1 MKTTPT
7 PQPVFLSASRLL
19 HRNAHWAC
27 AALCAGALTLLPE
40 SRAIPPTEKTPPAGI
55 AIPAEDREKLLQG
68 ANQLRADI
76 QALEAGSTLSAA
88 LRELLPDI
96 WIFEKAVRYAI
107 ELDEIFDLK
116 QVPAAYKLLEEG
128 RSRLSEMQKGQT
140 PWTKATGRIARGF
153 RSRIDGSIQP
163 YGIFVPE
170 PRADLPKRLD
180 IWLHGRGGT
189 LTELA
194 FLLGQKGRA
203 GEFEPEGTLVLHPY
217 GRFCNGF
224 KFAGETDVLEA
235 LTHAS
240 AQYAAN
246 PKHIALRGFSMGGAG
261 TWHLAGHL
269 TSLWAVAAPGA
280 GFAETAEYAKV
291 FAPGKPAISWWE
303 QVLWRLYD
311 MPAHAANL
319 ANRPVVAYSGEI
331 DPQKQAADIMIKAA
345 ADAGIT
351 IPHLIGPQTGH
362 KYHPETRV
370 EVAKL
375 VDAAAWKGSP
385 EKPRRVHLT
394 TFTLRYNRMDWVEIT
409 GLEHHWEKSSITA
422 TLDDS
427 QVLNV
432 ETHGVTGLTLRPPV
446 ETSAS
451 AVQVNIDG
459 QRLHVRLE
467 KGALYLMREGNAWKA
482 STGTATAKNGFFKK
496 HLLQGPIDD
505 AFMDAFVFVRPTG
518 KSPHPAVDQWA
529 RTEMERAV
537 AQWKV
542 VFRGEIRVV
551 DDTAVTPELMQNNH
565 LILWG
570 DPRSNAVMS
579 RVLGKLPLEWNEEK
593 LRLGTGSYDA
603 AHHAPVLIHPN
614 PLAPN
619 KYVVFNSS
627 FTFRQGSDT
636 SNSLQTPKLP
646 DWAVV
651 DLRTP
656 PSALAPGLVYDAGFF
671 DENWR

>member
-1 MKTTPT
+1 
-7 PQPVFLSASRLL
+7 V
-19 HRNAHWAC
+19 
-27 AALCAGALTLLPE
+27 
-40 SRAIPPTEKTPPAGI
+40 
-55 AIPAEDREKLLQG
+55 
-68 ANQLRADI
+68 
-76 QALEAGSTLSAA
+76 
-88 LRELLPDI
+88 
-96 WIFEKAVRYAI
+96 
-107 ELDEIFDLK
+107 
-116 QVPAAYKLLEEG
+116 
-128 RSRLSEMQKGQT
+128 
-140 PWTKATGRIARGF
+140 ARGF

-170 PRADLPKRLD
+170 PRADLPRRLD
-180 IWLHGRGGT
+180 IWLHGRGNT
-189 LTELA
+189 LTELS
-194 FLLGQKGRA
+194 FLQGQRGRA

-235 LTHAS
+235 LAHAS
-240 AQYAAN
+240 TQYSAD

-269 TSLWAVAAPGA
+269 TSRCAVAAPGA
-280 GFAETAEYAKV
+280 GFAETAQYANV
-291 FAPGKPAISWWE
+291 FAPGKPEISWWE

-311 MPAHAANL
+311 MPAYAPNL

-331 DPQKQAADIMIKAA
+331 DPQKQAADIMVKAA

-370 EVAKL
+370 EVAKQ

-385 EKPRRVHLT
+385 DKPRRVHLT
-394 TFTLRYNRMDWVEIT
+394 TFTLRYNQMDWVEIT
-409 GLEHHWEKSSITA
+409 RLQRHWEKSSVTA
-422 TLDDS
+422 TVNDS
-427 QVLNV
+427 NALQI
-432 ETHGVTGLTLRPPV
+432 ETRGVTGLTLRPPLEGKDSPV
-446 ETSAS
+446 
-451 AVQVNIDG
+451 AVTIDG
-459 QRLHVRLE
+459 QKLSLSLE
-467 KGALYLMREGNAWKA
+467 KGALHLVREGDAWKA
-482 STGTATAKNGFFKK
+482 GSVGEPAKDTFAKK

-518 KSPHPAVDQWA
+518 KSAHPAVDQWA
-529 RTEMERAV
+529 RAEMERAL
-537 AQWKV
+537 AQWKI

-551 DDTAVTPELMQNNH
+551 DDSAVTPELMATHH

-570 DPRSNAVMS
+570 DPSSNTLISKMIH
-579 RVLGKLPLEWNEEK
+579 KLPLDWGREK
-593 LRLGTGSYDA
+593 LRLGSGTYDA

-614 PLAPN
+614 PLAPQ
-619 KYVVFNSS
+619 KYVVFNST

-656 PSALAPGLVYDAGFF
+656 PTALAPGLVYDAGFF